1 MRFFTADT
9 HFSLNDYKG
18 VIKRDFRPFK
28 TNMQMNKKIIS
39 IWNKQAGKNDVIYHL
54 GDFANYNSFDETS
67 YSLCLKFV
75 KKIKAK
81 VILICGNNEE
91 RIIKKVYNGDFEKFK
106 SALIEMG
113 FKDVYKDNLQIE
125 IDGKP
130 VNMVHRPA
138 DHKQGMENL
147 FGHIH
152 NCVFVKPYGFN
163 VGVDN
168 HYLKLFTENEII
180 DMFSRR
186 TIYDENV
193 YN

>member
-9 HFSLNDYKG
+9 HFSINDYKG

-28 TNMQMNKKIIS
+28 TNSAMNNKIIK

-54 GDFANYNSFDETS
+54 GDFANYNSFDEVS
-67 YSLCLKFV
+67 YKSCLKLV

-91 RIIKKVYNGDFEKFK
+91 RIINKVYDGDFNKFK
-106 SALIEMG
+106 KDLLELG
-113 FKDVYKDNLQIE
+113 FYDVYLDGLQIE

-130 VNMVHRPA
+130 VYLVHRPSR
-138 DHKQGMENL
+138 HKEGMENL

-152 NCVFVKPYGFN
+152 NCVFVKKYGFN
-163 VGVDN
+163 VGIDC
-168 HYLKLFTENEII
+168 HYLSMFTENEIV
-180 DMFSRR
+180 DMFGRR
-186 TIYDENV
+186 KIYDENV
-193 YN
+193 YD